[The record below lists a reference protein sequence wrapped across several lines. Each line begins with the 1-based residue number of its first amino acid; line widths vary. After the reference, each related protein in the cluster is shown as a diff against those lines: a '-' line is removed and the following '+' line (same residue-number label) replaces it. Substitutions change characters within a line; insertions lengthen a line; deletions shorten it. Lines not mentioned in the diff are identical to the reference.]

1 MKRIT
6 SLLLCVLLSCTALC
20 IPALAGQQTVIAP
33 VYTPSTAEEA
43 CAIPLNIQQG
53 NLDPSTNTLNNTTW
67 TTLYNPYT
75 VEMMLE
81 MTKAST
87 QVGKSDAEWRT
98 VMRKY
103 GYQQLQHTE
112 DNILYSDYTN
122 RDYHY
127 TNLPVDENQVEVRFR
142 AINAIMGIQDVAYN
156 GRTRHAVAITFRGTD
171 FLDAED
177 VLTDLLMGIMP
188 DFEDGFHL
196 GFSENARDFYE
207 DLSKDVTFIV
217 DGETYTLWEIYDEM
231 KQPDSDFCM
240 LVMGHSLGGALADV
254 LVGLYLYN
262 HGVHPSN
269 IAGYTIGAAPSARN
283 GYPYPHK
290 NIYNII
296 NEDDLVPSA
305 TIKFGEQIGVN
316 LRFHPDAAFREKH
329 YGMFDAPEI
338 SPGNA
343 LWQAAIS
350 AATLFKTHFITDS
363 YVPIAKLISDEIAAS
378 TADAPSEY
386 TRFSTSGYNDWG
398 LGSAVVTPC
407 TFGAFPKDVK
417 VGSTLIFEE
426 GGVMQVAGDLHT
438 GTSLQ
443 MHHKNDYLLVNG
455 DLELSWGVHSA
466 HPEHLT
472 AGTVELKGD
481 LATGKHSFW
490 NVPYHATGTHRTVL
504 SGTKTQN
511 IHFYGEQIA
520 VENLYI
526 RNPKV
531 TITGMTY
538 ARLAEDARIVT
549 EDLYIDQLDLNG
561 YFLEQEGELGVHT
574 LTMNGGGL
582 QVSGDVEIHTVTALD
597 GAISVGGNFETIST
611 LPFANGQMR
620 VEGDCRLPATMIM
633 QDDNDL
639 LQVGGTLSLYGSN
652 TIPDD
657 HLSAGTVELKGD
669 LAFDDRGVCEYNGY
683 RETGTHK
690 TILSGEGEQTVW
702 FNCAGAVN
710 RFENLCIRNP
720 EVSLYMVKDV
730 RLGED
735 AAVTVSGNNAE
746 RRWQIDGILDP
757 GGHTLTIDADRW
769 TLSDRVPVSIHSIRC
784 PEGGKVD
791 ITGDLKLFN
800 GTLQGDLTVSG
811 NLTLDGNTAGRLVFD
826 GGKLRVGGDCTL
838 PRSLVMDSVDDY
850 LFVGGK
856 LTVQTDG
863 TLTQDHLKAGTVELQ
878 GDLLVQESRNQ
889 VAYCATGTHR
899 TIFSGTG
906 TQTVS
911 MGGMNDHKRLQACL
925 RNPDTLLQAVHT
937 LKLMEGGALNH
948 PEQCRIHGLLDF
960 NGYPLRVNG
969 QFSLLKATTGGEP
982 VTVAV
987 QDTAEGDKTVT
998 VSCPALPKTGTTEE
1012 PAAIHVLFIGFDE
1025 LYRMVVCETLTFTSE
1040 SQAKQTVTL
1049 EMEKWSDCAMIS
1061 AFWLEKDFA
1070 PFCPV
1075 MDLGL

>member
-20 IPALAGQQTVIAP
+20 IPALAGQQAVIAP
-33 VYTPSTAEEA
+33 AYTPSTAEEA
-43 CAIPLNIQQG
+43 RAIPLNLHQG
-53 NLDPSTNTLNNTTW
+53 FLEEDGTLRDERW
-67 TTLYNPYT
+67 VTLYNPYT

-98 VMRKY
+98 VMREY
-103 GYQQLQHTE
+103 GYQQLQYTE
-112 DNILYSDYTN
+112 DNTLYSAYTN
-122 RDYHY
+122 EDYHY
-127 TNLPVDENQVEVRFR
+127 TNLPVEENQVEVRFR
-142 AINAIMGIQDVAYN
+142 AINAIMGIQDVTYN
-156 GRTRHAVAITFRGTD
+156 GRTRHAIAITFRGTD

-188 DFEDGFHL
+188 DFKDGFHL
-196 GFSENARDFYE
+196 GFSENARDFYM

-217 DGETYTLWEIYDEM
+217 DGETYTLWDIYDEM

-240 LVMGHSLGGALADV
+240 LVMGHSLGGSLADV
-254 LVGLYLYN
+254 LVGLYLYD

-269 IAGYTIGAAPSARN
+269 IAGYTIGAAPSACN

-316 LRFHPDAAFREKH
+316 LRFYPDAAFREKH

-350 AATLFKTHFITDS
+350 AATLFKTHFITES

-378 TADAPSEY
+378 SAEKPSQY
-386 TRFSTSGYNDWG
+386 TSFSTSGCNYWG
-398 LGSAVVTPC
+398 LEDTVISPD
-407 TFGAFPKDVK
+407 TFGDFPKDVHT
-417 VGSTLIFEE
+417 SSLIFEA
-426 GGVMQVAGDLHT
+426 GGVMQAAGDVQTARSLH
-438 GTSLQ
+438 
-443 MHHKNDYLLVNG
+443 MHHEKDYLLVGG
-455 DLELSWGVHSA
+455 DLIMENGVHSDR
-466 HPEHLT
+466 PEHLT

-481 LATGKHSFW
+481 LSTGTYSFW

-504 SGTKTQN
+504 SGTKEQN

-526 RNPKV
+526 RNPRV
-531 TITGMTY
+531 NITGMTY
-538 ARLAEDARIVT
+538 ARLAEDAEIVT

-561 YFLEQEGELGVHT
+561 FRLEQEGKLGVHT
-574 LTMNGGGL
+574 LTMEGGGL

-597 GAISVGGNFETIST
+597 GAISVGGNFETTET

-620 VEGDCRLPATMIM
+620 VEGDCHLPATMIM

-639 LQVGGTLSLYGSN
+639 LQVGGKLSLYGTS

-669 LAFDDRGVCEYNGY
+669 LEFDARGVCPYNGY

-702 FNCAGAVN
+702 FNRAGAVN

-720 EVSLYMVKDV
+720 QASLYMVTDV

-735 AAVTVSGNNAE
+735 AAVTVAGDNAE

-757 GGHTLTIDADRW
+757 GGHTLTIDARDW
-769 TLSDRVPVSIHSIRC
+769 ALSDRVPVSIQSIRC
-784 PEGGKVD
+784 PQGGKVD

-811 NLTLDGNTAGRLVFD
+811 NLTLDGAAAGRLVFA
-826 GGKLRVGGDCTL
+826 GGRLRVGGDCTL
-838 PRSLVMDSVDDY
+838 PRSLVMDSADDY
-850 LFVGGK
+850 LFVGGT

-863 TLTQDHLKAGTVELQ
+863 TLTQDHLNAGTVELQ
-878 GDLLVQESRNQ
+878 GDLLVQESQNQ

-906 TQTVS
+906 EQTVE

-925 RNPDTLLQAVHT
+925 RNPDTILQNVNT
-937 LKLMEGGALNH
+937 LVLMEGGALNH

-969 QFSLLKATTGGEP
+969 KFSLLKSTTGGEP

-987 QDTAEGDKTVT
+987 QETAAGDKAVT
-998 VSCPALPKTGTTEE
+998 ISCPDLPKTGTIEE
-1012 PAAIHVLFIGFDE
+1012 PAAIHVLFIGYDK
-1025 LYRMVVCETLTFTSE
+1025 LYRMAVCETLTFTSE
-1040 SQAKQTVTL
+1040 TEAQQTVTL
-1049 EMEKWSDCAMIS
+1049 EMEKWSDCALIS